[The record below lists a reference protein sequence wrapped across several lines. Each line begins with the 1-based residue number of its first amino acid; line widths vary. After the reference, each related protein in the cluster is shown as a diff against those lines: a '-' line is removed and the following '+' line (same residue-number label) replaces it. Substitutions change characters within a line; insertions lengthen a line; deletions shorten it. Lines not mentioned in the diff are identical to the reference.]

1 MEIKL
6 EQINGVDVAVLIGE
20 INGHTAP
27 TVQEKLLPMVPA
39 DCRVLLDM
47 RQVTYMS
54 SAGLRILLLLYR
66 QISAHEGQVVLTG
79 LPEKIWDTMAITGFL
94 NFFEAHPSFE
104 EGMMALNDDEALQG
118 NEMGGGCTE

>member
-27 TVQEKLLPMVPA
+27 TVQEKLLPMVTA

-47 RQVTYMS
+47 RQVTYS
-54 SAGLRILLLLYR
+54 LAL
-66 QISAHEGQVVLTG
+66 AC
-79 LPEKIWDTMAITGFL
+79 GFCFCSIDRFQPMRDRL
-94 NFFEAHPSFE
+94 W
-104 EGMMALNDDEALQG
+104 
-118 NEMGGGCTE
+118 

>member
-27 TVQEKLLPMVPA
+27 MVQEKLLPMVTA

-66 QISAHEGQVVLTG
+66 QISAHEGRVVLTG
-79 LPEKIWDTMAITGFL
+79 LPEKIWDTMAVTGFL
-94 NFFEAHPSFE
+94 DFFEAHPSLE
-104 EGMMALNDDEALQG
+104 AGMAALQ
-118 NEMGGGCTE
+118 NNDVAESCTE